1 MKGMIKFY
9 NKDKGFGFVVGE
21 NNQEYYFNHKA
32 IAYGE
37 LPAAGCHCEFEIDT
51 AVRSNNRHR
60 NQPIKSIKVTHNTC
74 YNNNSGKT
82 TCQHCGVQCVPRVFF
97 SYGTATHSVCPFC
110 GKNIRV
116 FIDENYVDTI
126 SPMFDMLNRF
136 GDKLG
141 LANSLKR
148 AIRHLHQ
155 STQPH

>member
-1 MKGMIKFY
+1 MVKFY

-21 NNQEYYFNHKA
+21 YNQEYYFNHKA

-37 LPAAGCHCEFEIDT
+37 LPAAGCYCEFEIDT
-51 AVRSNNRHR
+51 ITRRNNNSHK
-60 NQPIKSIKVTHNTC
+60 NQALKSIKIIKTT
-74 YNNNSGKT
+74 NNNNKRNKIV
-82 TCQHCGVQCVPRVFF
+82 CQHCGSQCVPRLYF

-116 FIDENYVDTI
+116 FIDENYIDTI

-136 GDKLG
+136 GDG
-141 LANSLKR
+141 LSLTNAFKKIVR
-148 AIRHLHQ
+148 NLHQ